1 MAPGDSTIPHGSHGG
16 IPSPQS
22 SPKRTPWEDP
32 LGNPWGSPGGSLGIY
47 LFTGGA
53 ITIRMIIITLPQG
66 IASGDPQSTWNLAYC
81 SQPQEEAAKALGSVR
96 GIHLHEGLHLQATSL
111 QKQLKAAK
119 IMECD
124 IDSAVQFK
132 VGTDGLK
139 LDGEGAKEML
149 DAALKMTST
158 FSSTIEVV
166 KALVKSVSRTH
177 SMAAS
182 YNKEMHASLH
192 DPA

>member
-1 MAPGDSTIPHGSHGG
+1 M
-16 IPSPQS
+16 
-22 SPKRTPWEDP
+22 
-32 LGNPWGSPGGSLGIY
+32 
-47 LFTGGA
+47 
-53 ITIRMIIITLPQG
+53 PQG
-66 IASGDPQSTWNLAYC
+66 TPQSTWNLAYC
-81 SQPQEEAAKALGSVR
+81 SQPQEEATKALGSVR
-96 GIHLHEGLHLQATSL
+96 GIHSHEALHLQATSL

-149 DAALKMTST
+149 ESALKMNAN

-166 KALVKSVSRTH
+166 KALVKSASKTH
-177 SMAAS
+177 TMTAS
-182 YNKEMHASLH
+182 YTKEMQASLEH
-192 DPA
+192 T